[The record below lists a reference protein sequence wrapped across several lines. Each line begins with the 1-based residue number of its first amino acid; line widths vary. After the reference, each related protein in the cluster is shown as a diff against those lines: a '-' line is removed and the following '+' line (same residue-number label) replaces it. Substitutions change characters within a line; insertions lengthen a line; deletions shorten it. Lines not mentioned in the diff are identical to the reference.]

1 MQEPLEE
8 GWTTG
13 RFSTSSLFVGKLA
26 NTNHEPVWRTQIKK
40 KKTLIM
46 CKNFNSGKHQSSFF
60 VKLAMLAFVFS
71 FSFSINAN
79 AQGFLKGLAD
89 RAKEKIKEKVT
100 DKVERSVDNAMD
112 NVLNGK
118 KKSKKS
124 RSNSEEYSDYSEDTS
139 STDYEESSSY
149 DDETNNSASNESSE
163 IESVDL
169 TSWVEMAEIGEK
181 DVHQY
186 ALVPKACVNKIF
198 EGFEDKLTGD
208 VQEQMMKR
216 KLNENNKAVISE
228 IVRKAKSYSLGNRLY
243 SAVDFLDNS
252 DLIVVSTSQEPKSDV
267 RDVRGEWGV
276 IDKNGKVVIPL
287 KHYQFSR
294 DASKMD
300 ALMFVDK
307 KGGKVG
313 AYHLDGRL
321 RIPFEHEYINPAR
334 TKHKKWFVTTDE
346 NGKNALYDEN
356 MNLKLTADNI
366 EIVFGT
372 LNGKDDTYIYTYN
385 GAGSAKVYKNYDE
398 NLNLLK

>member
-1 MQEPLEE
+1 M
-8 GWTTG
+8 
-13 RFSTSSLFVGKLA
+13 
-26 NTNHEPVWRTQIKK
+26 KK

-46 CKNFNSGKHQSSFF
+46 CKKFNSGKHQSSFF

-71 FSFSINAN
+71 FSFSIDAN

-112 NVLNGK
+112 NVLKGK
-118 KKSKKS
+118 KMSKKS
-124 RSNSEEYSDYSEDTS
+124 RSNSEEYGDYSEDTS
-139 STDYEESSSY
+139 SADYEESSYEES
-149 DDETNNSASNESSE
+149 NNDASNESGNISQLILTDMCVMTGMTE
-163 IESVDL
+163 EGVQQIALITESQERIL
-169 TSWVEMAEIGEK
+169 NELYET
-181 DVHQY
+181 
-186 ALVPKACVNKIF
+186 
-198 EGFEDKLTGD
+198 FEDKFTGNL
-208 VQEQMMKR
+208 QEQMLKR
-216 KLNENNKAVISE
+216 KLDENNKALLREFIK
-228 IVRKAKSYSLGNRLY
+228 KAKSYSLGNRLY

-252 DLIVVSTSQEPKSDV
+252 DLIVVSTSQEPVSDV

-334 TKHKKWFVTTDE
+334 TKHKKWFITTDE
-346 NGKNALYDEN
+346 KGKNALYDEN

-385 GAGSAKVYKNYDE
+385 GAGSAKVHTNYDE
-398 NLNLLK
+398 DLNVMPRE

>member
-1 MQEPLEE
+1 
-8 GWTTG
+8 
-13 RFSTSSLFVGKLA
+13 
-26 NTNHEPVWRTQIKK
+26 
-40 KKTLIM
+40 M

-71 FSFSINAN
+71 FLFSVDVS

-89 RAKEKIKEKVT
+89 RAKEKFKEKIT
-100 DKVERSVDNAMD
+100 EKVERTVENATDRM
-112 NVLNGK
+112 LEGK
-118 KKSKKS
+118 VSDKKSKANNDNEEEITTY
-124 RSNSEEYSDYSEDTS
+124 SNDGS
-139 STDYEESSSY
+139 SH

-243 SAVDFLDNS
+243 SAVYFIS
-252 DLIVVSTSQEPKSDV
+252 EGDLIVVSTSQKPAYGGPY
-267 RDVRGEWGV
+267 GEWGA
-276 IDKNGKVVIPL
+276 IDKKGNVIIPL
-287 KHYQFSR
+287 KHFNFTR
-294 DASKMD
+294 DASWMD
-300 ALMFVDK
+300 ALLFVDK
-307 KGGKVG
+307 EHGKIG
-313 AYHLDGRL
+313 AYHLNGKL
-321 RIPFEHEYINPAR
+321 RIPFVYEYIQPEK
-334 TKHKKWFVTTDE
+334 TKHKYWFVTYE
-346 NGKNALYDEN
+346 NGKNVLYDEN
-356 MNLKLTADNI
+356 MNKKLTADNI
-366 EIVFGT
+366 EIVSGT

-398 NLNLLK
+398 NLNRIIEQ

>member
-1 MQEPLEE
+1 
-8 GWTTG
+8 
-13 RFSTSSLFVGKLA
+13 
-26 NTNHEPVWRTQIKK
+26 
-40 KKTLIM
+40 M

-71 FSFSINAN
+71 FSFSIDAN
-79 AQGFLKGLAD
+79 SQGFLKGLAD
-89 RAKEKIKEKVT
+89 RAKEKFKEKIEN
-100 DKVERSVDNAMD
+100 KVETSVDNAMD

-118 KKSKKS
+118 KSKKSKKS
-124 RSNSEEYSDYSEDTS
+124 KAQESDDEEYYYNDSESTS
-139 STDYEESSSY
+139 SAAADEYEESSY
-149 DDETNNSASNESSE
+149 EEADNSTAEEESR
-163 IESVDL
+163 IARLDL
-169 TSWVEMAEIGEK
+169 TDWLELSGIAKEG
-181 DVHQY
+181 VHQI
-186 ALVPKACVNKIF
+186 ALIPESMF
-198 EGFEDKLTGD
+198 EKVYGNMVEQLTGN
-208 VQEQMMKR
+208 VQEQFITR
-216 KLNENNKAVISE
+216 NLNEHNKRVISE
-228 IVRKAKSYSLGNRLY
+228 WAKKVKSYSIGNRLY
-243 SAVDFLDNS
+243 SAVEFLDNS
-252 DLIVVSTSQEPKSDV
+252 DLIVVSTSQEPVSDV
-267 RDVRGEWGV
+267 RNVRGEWGV

-346 NGKNALYDEN
+346 KGKNALYDEN

-398 NLNLLK
+398 NLNLVK

>member
-1 MQEPLEE
+1 
-8 GWTTG
+8 
-13 RFSTSSLFVGKLA
+13 
-26 NTNHEPVWRTQIKK
+26 
-40 KKTLIM
+40 M
-46 CKNFNSGKHQSSFF
+46 CKKFNSGKHQSSFF
-60 VKLAMLAFVFS
+60 VKLAMLAFVLS
-71 FSFSINAN
+71 FSFSIDAN

-112 NVLNGK
+112 NVLKGK

-124 RSNSEEYSDYSEDTS
+124 RSNSEEHGGYSEDTFS
-139 STDYEESSSY
+139 ADYEESSYEES
-149 DDETNNSASNESSE
+149 NNDASNESSE

-243 SAVDFLDNS
+243 SAVYFIS
-252 DLIVVSTSQEPKSDV
+252 EGDLIVVSTSQKPVSDV
-267 RDVRGEWGV
+267 RNVRGEWGA
-276 IDKNGKVVIPL
+276 IDKKGNVIIPL
-287 KHYQFSR
+287 KHFNFTR
-294 DASKMD
+294 NASWMD
-300 ALMFVDK
+300 ALLFVDK
-307 KGGKVG
+307 EHGKIG
-313 AYHLDGRL
+313 AYHLNGKL
-321 RIPFEHEYINPAR
+321 RIPFVYEYIQPEK
-334 TKHKKWFVTTDE
+334 TKHKYWFVTYE

-398 NLNLLK
+398 NLNLVK

>member
-1 MQEPLEE
+1 
-8 GWTTG
+8 
-13 RFSTSSLFVGKLA
+13 
-26 NTNHEPVWRTQIKK
+26 
-40 KKTLIM
+40 M
-46 CKNFNSGKHQSSFF
+46 CKKFNSGKHQSSFF
-60 VKLAMLAFVFS
+60 VKLAMLAFVLS
-71 FSFSINAN
+71 FSFSVDAN

-89 RAKEKIKEKVT
+89 RAKEKFKEKIT
-100 DKVERSVDNAMD
+100 EKVERTVENATDRM
-112 NVLNGK
+112 LEGK
-118 KKSKKS
+118 VSDKKSKANNDNEEEITTY
-124 RSNSEEYSDYSEDTS
+124 SNDG
-139 STDYEESSSY
+139 SSY
-149 DDETNNSASNESSE
+149 DDETNNSASNEISE

-252 DLIVVSTSQEPKSDV
+252 DLIVVSTSQEPVSDV
-267 RDVRGEWGV
+267 RNVRGEWGV
-276 IDKNGKVVIPL
+276 IGKNGKVVIPL

-321 RIPFEHEYINPAR
+321 RIPFEHEYINLAR

-346 NGKNALYDEN
+346 KGKNALYDEN

-398 NLNLLK
+398 NLNLVK